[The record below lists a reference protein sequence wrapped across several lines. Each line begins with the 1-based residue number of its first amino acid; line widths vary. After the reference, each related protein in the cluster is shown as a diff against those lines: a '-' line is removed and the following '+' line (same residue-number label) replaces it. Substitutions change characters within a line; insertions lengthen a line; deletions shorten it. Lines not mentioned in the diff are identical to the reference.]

1 MDFNKIINNKKER
14 AAIARE
20 DHFLFFNL
28 YLNHYVSYPFADF
41 HHQLFRIT
49 EDESVKTALVMA
61 FRSSAKSTILTL
73 SYPIWA
79 ILGKPQKK
87 FIVILGETQR
97 QARQQL
103 ANIRLE
109 LSGNE
114 LLKEDLGP
122 FKELTDEWGN
132 YSLVIPKYGA
142 RITAA
147 SMEQSI
153 RGIRHGQYRPD
164 LIICDDIENLQS
176 VKTKEGRNR
185 IHQWISGEVI
195 PAGDKNT
202 KIIFVGNLL
211 HEDSLLMRMKDRI
224 ETGEMD
230 GKVVFV
236 PLVDDRGMIAW
247 PGKYKNMEEIERE
260 RKKLANE
267 ISWQREFLL
276 RIMSDQEKVIHEDWI
291 HYYDELPQCD
301 GKPWKHPDFRFC
313 AVGIDPAI
321 SEKESADY
329 TAIVP
334 AYVYGYNENMRI
346 YVLPNIINFRI
357 NFPDAVK
364 YIINIAKSNLTLKKQ
379 IFFIENFS
387 FQDSL
392 RQQINSEVHV
402 SNLEIQGFSYKAD
415 KREKLAL
422 TSFPIMNG
430 TILFPKNYSQE
441 LINQIV
447 NIGKE
452 KHDDL
457 ADAFSLLCIKVLSM
471 DHNKLEP
478 RIRFLG

>member
-14 AAIARE
+14 VALARE
-20 DHFLFFNL
+20 DHLLFFNL
-28 YLNHYVSYPFADF
+28 YLNHYISYSFADF

-153 RGIRHGQYRPD
+153 RGVRHGQYRPD

-176 VKTKEGRNR
+176 VKTKEGRDR

-195 PAGDKNT
+195 PAGDKDT
-202 KIIFVGNLL
+202 KVIFVGNLL

-230 GKVVFV
+230 GKIIFV
-236 PLVDDRGMIAW
+236 PLVDDQGRIAW
-247 PGKYKNMEEIERE
+247 PGKYENMEEIERE

-276 RIMSDQEKVIHEDWI
+276 KIMSDQEKVIHEEWI

-321 SEKESADY
+321 SEKKSADY
-329 TAIVP
+329 TAIVS
-334 AYVYGYNENMRI
+334 AYVYGYNEKMRI
-346 YVLPNIINFRI
+346 YILPNIINVRI
-357 NFPDAVK
+357 NFTDAVK
-364 YIINIAKSNLTLKKQ
+364 YIISIAKSNIILRRQ
-379 IFFIENFS
+379 IFFIENFV

-392 RQQINSEVHV
+392 LQQIKSEVNI
-402 SNLEIQGFSYKAD
+402 SNLKIEGFSLRSE
-415 KREKLAL
+415 KRERLAL
-422 TSFPIMNG
+422 TSFSVMNG
-430 TILFPKNYSQE
+430 TVLFPKNHAQD
-441 LINQIV
+441 LINQMV
-447 NIGKE
+447 NFGKE

-457 ADAFSLLCIKVLSM
+457 ADAFSSLCIKILGM
-471 DHNKLEP
+471 DHEDHTP
-478 RIRFLG
+478 RIRYLG